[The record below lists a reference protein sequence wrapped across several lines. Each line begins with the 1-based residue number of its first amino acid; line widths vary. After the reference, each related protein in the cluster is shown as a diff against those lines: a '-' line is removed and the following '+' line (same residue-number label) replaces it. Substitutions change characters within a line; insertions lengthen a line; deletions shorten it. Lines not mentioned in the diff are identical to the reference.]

1 MAKTVAVLG
10 GGVAGLSAAHEL
22 IERGF
27 DVQLY
32 EGSAH
37 FGGKSRSHPVLGT
50 GTDGRADLPGEHGF
64 RFYPSFY
71 RHLIDTMERIP
82 LADPSKNVAGN
93 LRAAD
98 RAAIASADNQTIHE
112 FVRKRPDTPY
122 SVLQSLEL
130 FFQDMDVDAA
140 DVSLFGLKVLQYLTS
155 SKERRDQEYEPMSW
169 WEFCQGHRFSENFQR
184 YMRAIP
190 RTMVAMDPEVSSAR
204 TIGTI
209 SMQLILDF
217 ASEGV
222 NNDRTMGGPT
232 SEMWIDPWV
241 THLTGQGVQFHMNK
255 RVTSLNLSGNAI
267 GDVTFEDGT
276 TATADYFVLAVPLD
290 IAHKLIS
297 EEIGDLDPKLDHV
310 RNADMDSLLAWM
322 VGIQY
327 FTHED
332 VPMIPGHVFYPDSKW
347 ALTSISQAQFWDQG
361 GLFRQRY
368 GDGSVGGIVS
378 VDISEW
384 KKPGHFVAKTAL
396 QCTPDE
402 IAEEVWKQ
410 MKRSVNGVGEKEV
423 LADENLHS
431 WHLDDELQYGAFGA
445 APPINHGRL
454 LVHPPGSW
462 KIRPTANT
470 ELDNLVLASDYV
482 QTFTDLATMEGANEA
497 ARRAVNTLLD
507 KENSSAP
514 RAGVWKLEEPAG
526 FDFLK
531 ELDRKRYQAGKP
543 HILDGELLKMAFGA
557 AELGRKAAK
566 ATGLSALDDYVDR
579 FKFSRLIEAL
589 LSRLGVIKYP

>member
-1 MAKTVAVLG
+1 M
-10 GGVAGLSAAHEL
+10 AGLSAAHEL
-22 IERGF
+22 VERGF
-27 DVQLY
+27 DVHLY

-37 FGGKSRSHPVLGT
+37 LGGKSRSHPVLGT

-82 LADPSKNVAGN
+82 LSDPTKNVAGN

-98 RAAIASADNQTIHE
+98 HAAIASADSQRIHE

-155 SKERRDQEYEPMSW
+155 SKERRDAEYETMSW

-184 YMRAIP
+184 YLRAIP

-217 ASEGV
+217 ATEGV

-241 THLTGQGVQFHMNK
+241 AHLAGQGVQIHTNK
-255 RVTSLNLSGNAI
+255 RVASLNLSGNAI

-276 TATADYFVLAVPLD
+276 SATADYFVLAVPLD

-297 EEIGDLDPKLDHV
+297 ADMGNLDPKLEQV
-310 RNADMDSLLAWM
+310 RTADMDSLLAWM

-327 FTHED
+327 FTYED
-332 VPMIPGHVFYPDSKW
+332 VPMVPGHVFYPDSKW
-347 ALTSISQAQFWDQG
+347 ALTSISQAQFWDEG
-361 GLFRQRY
+361 GIFRQRY

-384 KKPGHFVAKTAL
+384 KKPGHFVNKTAE
-396 QCTPDE
+396 QATPDE
-402 IAEEVWKQ
+402 IADEVWKQ
-410 MKRSVNGVGEKEV
+410 IKRSVNEVGEEEV

-431 WHLDDELQYGAFGA
+431 WHLDDELEYGVGGA

-462 KIRPTANT
+462 QIRPTAGT
-470 ELDNLVLASDYV
+470 ALDNLVLASDYV
-482 QTFTDLATMEGANEA
+482 RTYTDLATMEGANEA
-497 ARRAVNTLLD
+497 ARRAVNAILD
-507 KENSSAP
+507 REGSASP

-526 FDFLK
+526 FDLPK
-531 ELDRKRYQAGKP
+531 RVDRKRFLAGKP
-543 HILDGELLKMAFGA
+543 HILDGDLMNAAFRA
-557 AELGRKAAK
+557 AEIGRKLGN
-566 ATGLSALDDYVDR
+566 ATGLGALDDYLDR
-579 FKFSRLIEAL
+579 FKLSRLIEAA
-589 LSRLGVIKYP
+589 LSKLGVIKYP

>member
-1 MAKTVAVLG
+1 M
-10 GGVAGLSAAHEL
+10 AGLSAAHEL

-32 EGSAH
+32 EGSAQL
-37 FGGKSRSHPVLGT
+37 GGKSRSHPVPGSGT
-50 GTDGRADLPGEHGF
+50 NGRADLPGEHGF

-82 LADPSKNVAGN
+82 LSDPTKNVAGN

-98 RAAIASADNQTIHE
+98 HAAIASADDQPIHE

-140 DVSLFGLKVLQYLTS
+140 DVSLFGMKVLQYLTS
-155 SKERRDQEYEPMSW
+155 SKERRDTEYEPMSW

-217 ASEGV
+217 ATEGV

-241 THLTGQGVQFHMNK
+241 THLTGKGVQIHKNK
-255 RVTSLNLSGNAI
+255 RVSSLNLSGNAI
-267 GDVTFEDGT
+267 ADVSFEDGT
-276 TATADYFVLAVPLD
+276 SASADYYVLAVPLD
-290 IAHKLIS
+290 IANKLIS
-297 EEIGDLDPKLDHV
+297 EDLGNLDPNLDHV

-327 FTHED
+327 FTYED
-332 VPMIPGHVFYPDSKW
+332 VPMVPGHVFYPDSKW
-347 ALTSISQAQFWDQG
+347 ALTSISQAQFWDTG

-368 GDGSVGGIVS
+368 GDGSVGGVVS

-384 KKPGHFVAKTAL
+384 KKPGHFVSKTAEES
-396 QCTPDE
+396 TPAE
-402 IAEEVWKQ
+402 IADEVWQQ
-410 MKRSVNGVGEKEV
+410 MKRSVNGVGRGEV

-431 WHLDDELQYGAFGA
+431 WHLDDELEYGGGGVV
-445 APPINHGRL
+445 PPINHGRL

-462 KIRPTANT
+462 QIRPTADT

-482 QTFTDLATMEGANEA
+482 RTYTDLATMEGANEA
-497 ARRAVNTLLD
+497 ARRAVNAILD
-507 KENSSAP
+507 RENSPAP
-514 RAGVWKLEEPAG
+514 RAGVWKLEEPSG

-531 ELDRKRYQAGKP
+531 NIDRKRFLAGKP
-543 HILDGELLKMAFGA
+543 HLLDNDLLKVAFRT

-566 ATGLSALDDYVDR
+566 FTGLDSVDDYLDQ
-579 FKFSRLIEAL
+579 FKFSRFIEKM
-589 LSRLGVIKYP
+589 LSKLGVIQYP